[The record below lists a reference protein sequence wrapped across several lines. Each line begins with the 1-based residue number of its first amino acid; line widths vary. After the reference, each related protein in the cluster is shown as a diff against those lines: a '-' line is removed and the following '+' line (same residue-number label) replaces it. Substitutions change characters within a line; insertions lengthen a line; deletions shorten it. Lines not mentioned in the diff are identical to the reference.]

1 MVFKAECF
9 GSIISWNLSIANPV
23 RSVFPCTID
32 EKAEGWRTWIFLSLY
47 PLEVCTSALN
57 LVMNVCVC
65 IGLLRWPSDKESACS
80 AGDWGL
86 SPGRDPLEKGMA
98 IHSSILVW
106 RMLWTEETGGA
117 MGSHQGVPTVHGV
130 TQNQT

>member
-1 MVFKAECF
+1 MDFLIFVSPGGVHISFKLGNEC
-9 GSIISWNLSIANPV
+9 
-23 RSVFPCTID
+23 
-32 EKAEGWRTWIFLSLY
+32 
-47 PLEVCTSALN
+47 
-57 LVMNVCVC
+57 VCVC
-65 IGLLRWPSDKESACS
+65 VGLLRWPSDKESACS